1 LQPGLVYAITIDY
14 EGLIYFSEAIAAEDG
29 QAAYELPL
37 TIYDTTSD
45 TSTLVIDRLQIVF
58 DFSTEGVVQV
68 VQLVGIANTGDR
80 AVAPSSEEEPAL
92 LYSLPATARNLAFES
107 GAIGERYIP
116 TEGGFGDL
124 RAVLPGH
131 GVYQLLYAFELP
143 YNRGLDFEQSLNLP
157 VDGITVFT
165 PAGEIELQSD
175 AFTTL
180 GVQQLDT
187 QVYTGYQAQAG
198 YVAGDPLQFELKG
211 AHPLGGGNPLLELAN
226 QDDLLVGLVALTAAV
241 GVAWLWLRRLNAP
254 GPRPEEIMD
263 AIIALDSR
271 YAEDAISEDIYLKR
285 RAALKQR
292 LRQALA
298 AQGPKNL

>member
-1 LQPGLVYAITIDY
+1 
-14 EGLIYFSEAIAAEDG
+14 
-29 QAAYELPL
+29 
-37 TIYDTTSD
+37 
-45 TSTLVIDRLQIVF
+45 
-58 DFSTEGVVQV
+58 
-68 VQLVGIANTGDR
+68 
-80 AVAPSSEEEPAL
+80 L

-143 YNRGLDFEQSLNLP
+143 YNRGLDFEQPLNLALDT
-157 VDGITVFT
+157 VTVFT
-165 PAGEIELQSD
+165 PAGEIELLSD
-175 AFTTL
+175 GFTTL

-198 YVAGDPLQFELKG
+198 YGAGDSLQFELNG
-211 AHPLGGGNPLLELAN
+211 AHPLGGGNLLQELAN
-226 QDDLLVGLVALTAAV
+226 RDDLLVGLVGLTAAV

-254 GPRPEEIMD
+254 GPHPEEIMD

-298 AQGPKNL
+298 AQGAKRL